1 MLTLGTTWTPTEL
14 ECERSCERPC
24 EGACESAC
32 DVLYICT
39 LYFGTITKVNI
50 NTNYI
55 DTSTWYLKYRCGT
68 GTNTG
73 TELADSKWNLHAC
86 TVAQER
92 SD

>member
-1 MLTLGTTWTPTEL
+1 MNVRVDPRMEMHVKV
-14 ECERSCERPC
+14 
-24 EGACESAC
+24 AESAC

-55 DTSTWYLKYRCGT
+55 DTSTWYLKYRYGT

-73 TELADSKWNLHAC
+73 TKLADSK
-86 TVAQER
+86 
-92 SD
+92 